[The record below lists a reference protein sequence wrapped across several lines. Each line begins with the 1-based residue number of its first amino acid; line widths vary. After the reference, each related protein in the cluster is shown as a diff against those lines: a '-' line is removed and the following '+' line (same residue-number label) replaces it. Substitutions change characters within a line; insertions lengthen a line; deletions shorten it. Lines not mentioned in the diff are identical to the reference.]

1 MKMANKK
8 VTFEAAVL
16 RLEEIVKRLESGDA
30 DLSESLKLYE
40 EGIALTRSCTALLE
54 KAEQSV
60 KMLQAQP
67 DGTVSLVDFQK
78 TED

>member
-1 MKMANKK
+1 MAKK
-8 VTFEAAVL
+8 ALTFEAAVL
-16 RLEEIVKRLESGDA
+16 RLEEIVQTLESGNA
-30 DLSESLKLYE
+30 DLSESLKLYG
-40 EGIALTRSCTALLE
+40 EGVSLTRSCTELLE

-67 DGTVSLVDFQK
+67 DGSVALVDFQK

>member
-1 MKMANKK
+1 MAKK
-8 VTFEAAVL
+8 TLTFEAAVL
-16 RLEEIVKRLESGDA
+16 RLEEILQRLESGDA

-40 EGIALTRSCTALLE
+40 EGIALTRSCTELLE

-60 KMLQAQP
+60 KMLQMQP
-67 DGTVSLVDFQK
+67 DGSTALVDFQR

>member
-1 MKMANKK
+1 MAKK
-8 VTFEAAVL
+8 TLTFETALA
-16 RLEEIVKRLESGDA
+16 RLEEILQKLESGES

-60 KMLQAQP
+60 KMLQMKP
-67 DGTVSLVDFQK
+67 DGSVELTDFQK

>member
-1 MKMANKK
+1 MANKK
-8 VTFEAAVL
+8 LTFETAIL
-16 RLEEIVKRLESGDA
+16 RLEEIVKKLESGDA

-54 KAEQSV
+54 NAEQSV
-60 KMLQAQP
+60 RMLQAQP
-67 DGTVSLVDFQK
+67 DGSLSLVDFQK